1 MFVYTGVLVLNSL
14 SVEIRLSFYPEYREG
29 SHGRFISFFQRDR
42 EQDQS
47 IPLAATITYMTLTEN
62 DQCVTE
68 ANFRAACPEP
78 QYM

>member
-1 MFVYTGVLVLNSL
+1 MGVLMFPDAGR
-14 SVEIRLSFYPEYREG
+14 EI
-29 SHGRFISFFQRDR
+29 SHGRFISYFQGDR

-68 ANFRAACPEP
+68 ANSRAACPEP

>member
-1 MFVYTGVLVLNSL
+1 MFVYTGFLVLNSL
-14 SVEIRLSFYPEYREG
+14 SVEIRLSFYPQYREI
-29 SHGRFISFFQRDR
+29 SHGRFISYFQGDR

-47 IPLAATITYMTLTEN
+47 VLLAATITLMTLTEK

-68 ANFRAACPEP
+68 ASFRAACPEP

>member
-47 IPLAATITYMTLTEN
+47 IPLAASIT
-62 DQCVTE
+62 
-68 ANFRAACPEP
+68 
-78 QYM
+78 